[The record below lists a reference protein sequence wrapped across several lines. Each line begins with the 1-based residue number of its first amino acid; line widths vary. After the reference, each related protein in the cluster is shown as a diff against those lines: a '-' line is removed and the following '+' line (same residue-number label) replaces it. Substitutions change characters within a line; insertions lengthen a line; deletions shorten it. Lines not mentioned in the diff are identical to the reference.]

1 MRTALK
7 ALFAVTVFALIIA
20 PPFLLG
26 TKVYPVAVVQ
36 GNSMFPVLQN
46 GELVIFRG
54 INTENIPNGTI
65 IVAVEGGAPANFLNY
80 LVRPVIIHEVFS
92 RIVNQYGR
100 VYYQTK
106 GVNNPYPDPF
116 LIPASNVLGTPVFA
130 VPYLGFL
137 FLFVSSS
144 EGLVF
149 LIGVL
154 TVYYIES
161 YERAKNK
168 EKAARLRFLIPFV
181 FLNFEKKL
189 SNEALLRI
197 TQLAEHCEE
206 LASFGDPT
214 ALWLY
219 SNLRKKWEYRIVK
232 CEKHG
237 DDAAEFFGKGVPTL
251 RICVKEAEQALRFLE
266 SQQLQSRQVL

>member
-1 MRTALK
+1 VRTALK
-7 ALFAVTVFALIIA
+7 SLTVALIA
-20 PPFLLG
+20 LLLMCPPLLLH
-26 TKVYPVAVVQ
+26 TSVYPVAVVQ

-181 FLNFEKKL
+181 FLNQEKKL

-197 TQLAEHCEE
+197 TQLAEHYEE

-214 ALWLY
+214 ALWLH

-251 RICVKEAEQALRFLE
+251 HICVKEAEQALRFLE

>member
-7 ALFAVTVFALIIA
+7 SLTVALIALLLIC
-20 PPFLLG
+20 PPLLLH
-26 TKVYPVAVVQ
+26 TSVYPVAVVQ

-237 DDAAEFFGKGVPTL
+237 DDAAEFFGKDVLTL
-251 RICVKEAEQALRFLE
+251 RICVKEAEE
-266 SQQLQSRQVL
+266 VLKHVFEIKTSELPR

>member
-1 MRTALK
+1 VRTALK

-154 TVYYIES
+154 TVYLY
-161 YERAKNK
+161 
-168 EKAARLRFLIPFV
+168 
-181 FLNFEKKL
+181 
-189 SNEALLRI
+189 RI
-197 TQLAEHCEE
+197 
-206 LASFGDPT
+206 
-214 ALWLY
+214 
-219 SNLRKKWEYRIVK
+219 LRKS
-232 CEKHG
+232 EKQRKSG
-237 DDAAEFFGKGVPTL
+237 AATL
-251 RICVKEAEQALRFLE
+251 SHPIRFSQLRKEAFKRRASQNNPACGAL
-266 SQQLQSRQVL
+266 

>member
-1 MRTALK
+1 VRTALK

-144 EGLVF
+144 PEGLVF

-219 SNLRKKWEYRIVK
+219 SNLRKKEYRIVK

-237 DDAAEFFGKGVPTL
+237 DDAAEFFGKDVLTL
-251 RICVKEAEQALRFLE
+251 RICVKEAEEVLK
-266 SQQLQSRQVL
+266 QVFEIKTSELPR

>member
-1 MRTALK
+1 VRTALK
-7 ALFAVTVFALIIA
+7 SLTVALIA
-20 PPFLLG
+20 LLLVCPPLLLH
-26 TKVYPVAVVQ
+26 TSVYPVAVVQ

-197 TQLAEHCEE
+197 TQLAEHYEE

-237 DDAAEFFGKGVPTL
+237 DDAAEFFGKDVLTL
-251 RICVKEAEQALRFLE
+251 RICVKEAEE
-266 SQQLQSRQVL
+266 VLKHVFEVKTSELPR

>member
-1 MRTALK
+1 VRTALK

-54 INTENIPNGTI
+54 VNTENIQNGTI
-65 IVAVEGGAPANFLNY
+65 VVAVEGGAPANFLNY
-80 LVRPVIIHEVFS
+80 FVRPVIIHEVYA

-116 LIPASNVLGTPVFA
+116 LVPAQNVLGTPVLEI
-130 VPYLGFL
+130 PYVGF
-137 FLFVSSS
+137 FILFVSSP

-197 TQLAEHCEE
+197 TQLAEHYEE

-214 ALWLY
+214 ALWLC
-219 SNLRKKWEYRIVK
+219 SNLKKKWEYRIVK

-237 DDAAEFFGKGVPTL
+237 DDAAEFFGKDVLTL
-251 RICVKEAEQALRFLE
+251 RICVKEAEE
-266 SQQLQSRQVL
+266 VLKHVFEVKTSELPR